1 MRLDQELHHDGKLLT
16 ILSNNP
22 SSLYS
27 FIRSSRITAN
37 TSIEKLTVGDKVYQ
51 DNKVAD
57 GFYDALTSVK
67 SIEESELVTNPAIA
81 EHFSNYNLIIKMR
94 KDNTRL
100 KPISIELY

>member
-1 MRLDQELHHDGKLLT
+1 M
-16 ILSNNP
+16 
-22 SSLYS
+22 YA
-27 FIRSSRITAN
+27 FIRSSRVTAN
-37 TSIEKLTVGDKVYQ
+37 TSIEKLTVGDKVYL

-81 EHFSNYNLIIKMR
+81 EHFSNYDLIRKMR

-100 KPISIELY
+100 KPISLAVAASLLSRSNHLPTHRPAHNNN